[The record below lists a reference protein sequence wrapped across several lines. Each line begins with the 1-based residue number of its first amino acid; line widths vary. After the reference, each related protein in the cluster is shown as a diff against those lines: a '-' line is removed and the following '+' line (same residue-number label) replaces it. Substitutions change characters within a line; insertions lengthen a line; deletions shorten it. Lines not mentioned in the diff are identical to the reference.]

1 MPGGVVGTVKPS
13 WWDRSRLFCHFSR
26 SLRCTSNLGLIP
38 RPCLACL
45 WGSRQFSQPCD
56 HRWFQ
61 IRQCNRASSLLET
74 WWGLGW
80 WARPNKD
87 LAFASLFGTVDT
99 LQSIS
104 QDIHTHHYGSM
115 KRWWKELE
123 TTILNVHN
131 LSTRLPGIYHK
142 EIKTQIKRYMC
153 ENVIVLLSIM
163 KKKVN
168 QSNIKRRLKKK
179 KKSTPRHYE
188 AFEKDQR
195 SIHDDKEKYL

>member
-1 MPGGVVGTVKPS
+1 MCFCLASSWSMMPGGVVGTVKPS

-87 LAFASLFGTVDT
+87 LAFASLLGIVDT
-99 LQSIS
+99 LESIS
-104 QDIHTHHYGSM
+104 QDIHAHHYGGTE
-115 KRWWKELE
+115 RWRKELFS
-123 TTILNVHN
+123 TFNLILLV
-131 LSTRLPGIYHK
+131 
-142 EIKTQIKRYMC
+142 
-153 ENVIVLLSIM
+153 VLFQQYFCI
-163 KKKVN
+163 
-168 QSNIKRRLKKK
+168 
-179 KKSTPRHYE
+179 
-188 AFEKDQR
+188 FR
-195 SIHDDKEKYL
+195 SISN